1 MGRGLVKLRNNMT
14 TPKLK
19 NNPMEQKAKRELEK
33 NRNPW
38 QQLKEDDED
47 LQEKIQKEE
56 LCSCNKNIVKSTN

>member
-1 MGRGLVKLRNNMT
+1 MT

-33 NRNPW
+33 NQNPW
-38 QQLKEDDED
+38 QQLKEADGD

-56 LCSCNKNIVKSTN
+56 LCSCNKNIVKNSS

>member
-1 MGRGLVKLRNNMT
+1 MT

-38 QQLKEDDED
+38 QQLKEAEED

>member
-14 TPKLK
+14 APKLK
-19 NNPMEQKAKRELEK
+19 NNPMEQKAERELEK

-38 QQLKEDDED
+38 QQLKEADED
-47 LQEKIQKEE
+47 LQEKIKKEE